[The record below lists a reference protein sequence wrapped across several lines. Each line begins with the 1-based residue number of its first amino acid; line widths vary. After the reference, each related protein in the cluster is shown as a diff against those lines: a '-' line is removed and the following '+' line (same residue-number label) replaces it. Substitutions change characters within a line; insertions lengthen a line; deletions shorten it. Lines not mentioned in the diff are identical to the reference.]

1 MNTRTLIIN
10 LGCVAP
16 FIGTYYIIP
25 RNTLPFDFYDHYFI
39 FFIIHIYHL
48 ANYKTLQILP
58 SWFIKG
64 LALLFA
70 GTLMASFYSDSL
82 NFNFLKQVLGIIF
95 SASSYFI
102 VFKLA
107 QLNLRYLF
115 DRYRFFAFLASAFAL
130 IEEAFHLVGVH
141 IRPDFRGSFGLYRV
155 GGLSGE
161 PYNLAMVLL
170 PAIFFILLSYLSRF
184 SEINKNWLSSLV
196 KNAVIVLAF
205 FLTFSSTGYT
215 GLFLS
220 FILIAAHTGFLNF
233 KSPRIL
239 FFPVFMSLVYLF
251 FNFLSTS
258 DKNFER
264 KLDEGLW
271 FFQTEE
277 NISIRDFTRFN
288 SSSFALIS
296 NYQIASEGFNEN
308 PLFGIGLGNYEML
321 YHQKFDK
328 IFGKDF
334 ELRYGKSNF
343 NDANSMFLRLIAE
356 TGIWGTALFLL
367 FLLYFMIKRFSFE
380 NINEFYLIAIN
391 HAVLI
396 LFIIRLMRCGNYIS
410 DGSFFFI
417 LFYYYAFQLQRKF
430 FPR

>member
-1 MNTRTLIIN
+1 MTTKQFLIN
-10 LGCVAP
+10 LGCAAP

-48 ANYKTLQILP
+48 RNYKSLQILP
-58 SWFIKG
+58 SWFMKG
-64 LALLFA
+64 LGLLFL
-70 GTLMASFYSDSL
+70 GSLMASFYFDSI
-82 NFNFLKQVLGIIF
+82 NFNLLKQVLGIIF
-95 SASSYFI
+95 SASSYYI
-102 VFKLA
+102 VFKMA
-107 QLNLRYLF
+107 NLNLRYLF
-115 DRYRFFAFLASAFAL
+115 DRYRFFAFLAASFAV
-130 IEEAFHLVGVH
+130 IEEVFHFVGIH
-141 IRPDFRGSFGLYRV
+141 IRPSFPGSFGLYRV

-170 PAIFFILLSYLSRF
+170 PAIFFTLLTYLSRF
-184 SEINKNWLSSLV
+184 KEINSNWFSSLG
-196 KNAVIVLAF
+196 KNAIILTAF

-215 GLFLS
+215 GLFIS
-220 FILIAAHTGFLNF
+220 FILIAIHTGFLSF
-233 KSPRIL
+233 KSTRIL
-239 FFPVFMSLVYLF
+239 FFPVFMTLVYFL

-277 NISIRDFTRFN
+277 NISIKDYTRFN

-296 NYQIASEGFNEN
+296 NYQITSEGFAEN
-308 PLFGIGLGNYEML
+308 PIFGVGLGNYELL

-328 IFGKDF
+328 IFGSDF

-356 TGIWGTALFLL
+356 TGIWGTALFLI
-367 FLLYFMIKRFSFE
+367 FLSYFMIKRFSFE
-380 NINEFYLIAIN
+380 NINDYYLIAIN
-391 HAVLI
+391 HAVLV
-396 LFIIRLMRCGNYIS
+396 LFIIRLLRCGNYIS
-410 DGSFFFI
+410 DGAFFFL
-417 LFYYYAFQLQRKF
+417 LFYYYTYKLRERYFN
-430 FPR
+430 